1 MLRIDLPS
9 TLITFLLAFLWRPF
23 YRAAFNPQTAEF
35 VPYRS
40 GARDPPQLAS
50 AEDMPQIC
58 RAIRMEAPGGRDRLR
73 S

>member
-9 TLITFLLAFLWRPF
+9 TLITFLLSFLGRPF

-40 GARDPPQLAS
+40 GRGSPAATCQRPTLPPSKTCRRFAAQS
-50 AEDMPQIC
+50 AK
-58 RAIRMEAPGGRDRLR
+58 AK
-73 S
+73 

>member
-1 MLRIDLPS
+1 MLRIDLPP
-9 TLITFLLAFLWRPF
+9 TLIAFLLAFLWRPF

-40 GARDPPQLAS
+40 GSLAPPQLAS

-58 RAIRMEAPGGRDRLR
+58 AIRMEAPGGRDRLR